1 MGAVAILAAS
11 ACTSAAEEATS
22 EEEPAPAI
30 AQGAVTPGFE
40 FCEDLPE
47 FESSVMGNL
56 ERVLDRVEDPELRHK
71 RAILRYGQQHP
82 GTFGGYRTD
91 RLMGG
96 AIVVAFTDDVEAHR
110 TAIAALV
117 PSRVKFDVVQVDHS
131 ERELLAV
138 HHGVASYTGPAYG
151 LTGVGLN
158 TTRNR
163 VTLHFNDPPA
173 GALNEIAQLVPVDM
187 VCANVYISPEPPSG
201 PLEVIPD
208 LAADDPM
215 VICGGYGPM
224 PYSRFLNP
232 PHIDDVDHPAVERLR
247 AALDS
252 PPGRLLPAGEFHVM
266 DIDEDSVSFA
276 AFSDEGIKD
285 VTVIYGR
292 GRWRIGGWSSDA
304 YSCDVRVAL
313 PPGLGYVGIY
323 RDAEAAPASADAAV
337 DLQVRIS
344 GCVKGR
350 DTGDVLRGPQI
361 VETDD
366 EVLVAFAAVGAS
378 VTDDCAAVGG
388 FPWIAPVRLVLSEPL
403 GTRALRDG
411 TYLSPKA
418 ITPWEDPHSARV
430 QEPGGEPAQFVSMWG
445 HERGDDSNDALSSG
459 TLVIEAPCVYI
470 VSDIGYQE
478 SGEPWLDRS
487 LIRLPRSGTRYDAET
502 GEVWVWDDGP
512 FVTGDQVGAGGG
524 GGSPEDDAAECSFD
538 SVWSATGLYPNGPQ
552 LGAEE
557 LLEAV
562 NYVPSPPF
570 EAMLYENEYGPM
582 SVGASVR
589 VGTLALEPPCA
600 YLLVVPPREA
610 GAASPPERHL
620 LHLPRLGARYDGET
634 GELWVFSNG
643 PFATGDQVGA
653 IGGEFAKGRDAP
665 SCSYDHTWGTVH
677 IKLVEDLP

>member
-1 MGAVAILAAS
+1 
-11 ACTSAAEEATS
+11 
-22 EEEPAPAI
+22 
-30 AQGAVTPGFE
+30 
-40 FCEDLPE
+40 
-47 FESSVMGNL
+47 MGNL
-56 ERVLDRVEDPELRHK
+56 ERILDRVEEPELRYK
-71 RAILRYGQQHP
+71 RAVLRYGQQHP
-82 GTFGGYRTD
+82 GTFGGYWTD
-91 RLMGG
+91 PLMGG
-96 AIVVAFTDDVEAHR
+96 SIVAAFTDDVDAHR

-117 PSRVKFDVVQVDHS
+117 PSIVKFDVVQVDHS

-163 VTLHFNDPPA
+163 VTLHFTDPPA
-173 GALNEIAQLVPVDM
+173 GALADMAQLVPVDM

-232 PHIDDVDHPAVERLR
+232 PHIDDVDHPAAERLR
-247 AALDS
+247 DALDS

-313 PPGLGYVGIY
+313 PPGLGHVEVHLDPGLDPGSLPKPGDTSIDLLVQEIDCANG
-323 RDAEAAPASADAAV
+323 RKMGDA
-337 DLQVRIS
+337 LQ
-344 GCVKGR
+344 K
-350 DTGDVLRGPQI
+350 PQI
-361 VETDD
+361 IETDD
-366 EVLVAFAAVGAS
+366 EVLVAFAVVPVSGGANCPGNPFS
-378 VTDDCAAVGG
+378 RVTVE
-388 FPWIAPVRLVLSEPL
+388 LSQPL
-403 GTRALRDG
+403 DERVLRDG

-418 ITPWEDPHSARV
+418 ITLWEDPHSARV

-600 YLLVVPPREA
+600 YLLVASSREA

-620 LHLPRLGARYDGET
+620 LHLPRLGARYDTET

-677 IKLVEDLP
+677 IKRVEDLP